1 VKVEAE
7 KKMVGAS
14 GSKILSDSEIVY
26 YLLSKKIIITPL
38 LDCDQVKT
46 TVDLRLGTEFVVKRM
61 DRYTHLNPIE
71 FNRIQKEDPDAAL
84 QICEVIKRLE
94 PQTPFILHPN
104 HFALACTLEYIF
116 LPAEIGG
123 MLEGRSS
130 WAREGL
136 NVHST
141 AGIIH
146 PGHKGIIVFELSNS
160 GSHPIPLYPG
170 MRVAQ
175 LLLYELTTPTQN
187 PYGSDVEAKYTK
199 YVATNFGRPWED
211 WEFDCL
217 AEKSTSAGKLEEK

>member
-1 VKVEAE
+1 MA
-7 KKMVGAS
+7 GNNS
-14 GSKILSDSEIVY
+14 GRILSDSEIVY
-26 YLLSKKIIITPL
+26 YLLRNKIIITPL
-38 LDCDQVKT
+38 VDHAQVRS
-46 TVDLRLGTEFVVKRM
+46 TVDLRLGTEFVVKKM
-61 DRYTHLNPIE
+61 DRWTHLDPIE
-71 FNRIQKEDPDAAL
+71 FHRLQEKDPESVL
-84 QICEVIKRLE
+84 QFYEVIKRLE
-94 PQTPFILHPN
+94 PKTPFILHPN
-104 HFALACTLEYIF
+104 HFALGCTLEYIY
-116 LPAEIGG
+116 LPPEIGG

-175 LLLYELTTPTQN
+175 LLLYELANPTQS
-187 PYGSDVEAKYTK
+187 PYGPDVEAKYTK

-211 WEFDCL
+211 WEFAWL
-217 AEKSTSAGKLEEK
+217 AKKLPALER

>member
-1 VKVEAE
+1 
-7 KKMVGAS
+7 MVNTHCGR
-14 GSKILSDSEIVY
+14 ILSDSEIVS
-26 YLLSKKIIITPL
+26 YLLDKKVVITPL
-38 LDCDQVKT
+38 LDCDQVKS

-61 DRYTHLNPIE
+61 DRFPHLDPVA
-71 FNRIQKEDPDAAL
+71 FNRDHKKDPDAVL
-84 QICEVIKRLE
+84 QLCEVIKRLE

-104 HFALACTLEYIF
+104 HFALACTLEYIS
-116 LPAEIGG
+116 LPANIGG

-160 GSHPIPLYPG
+160 GSHPISLFPG

-175 LLLYELTTPTQN
+175 LLLYELSTDTQS
-187 PYGSDVEAKYTK
+187 PYGSDAAAKYTK

-217 AEKSTSAGKLEEK
+217 ADKIAKIKDGDIG

>member
-1 VKVEAE
+1 
-7 KKMVGAS
+7 MVRKYPGR
-14 GSKILSDSEIVY
+14 ILSDAEIVLH
-26 YLLSKKIIITPL
+26 LLNKDIVITPL
-38 LDCDQVKT
+38 VDYGQVKS

-61 DRYTHLNPIE
+61 DRFPHLDPVL
-71 FNRIQKEDPDAAL
+71 FYKEHKKDPDASL
-84 QICEVIKRLE
+84 ELSEVIKRIE
-94 PQTPFILHPN
+94 PQTAFILHPN

-116 LPAEIGG
+116 LPANIGG
-123 MLEGRSS
+123 LLEGRSS

-160 GSHPIPLYPG
+160 GSHPISLYPG

-175 LLLYELTTPTQN
+175 LLLYELATDTQN
-187 PYGSDVEAKYTK
+187 PYGSDTGAKYTK

-217 AEKSTSAGKLEEK
+217 AER